1 MNPIRPSIHKSDG
14 KQRCGKGFSLE
25 ELTKAGLDQIAAK
38 KMKIPVDKR
47 RKTSHD
53 INVAELKAF
62 KEKRQA
68 EAKPKPKP
76 KQKAQEKAKKK
87 PKK

>member
-1 MNPIRPSIHKSDG
+1 MRRINPSIEKSDRR
-14 KQRCGKGFSLE
+14 QRSGKGFSLE
-25 ELTKAGLDQIAAK
+25 EIKKAGLDQSEAR

-47 RKTSHD
+47 RRTAHD
-53 INVAELKAF
+53 ANVLELRAF
-62 KEKRQA
+62 KEKQQV

-76 KQKAQEKAKKK
+76 KLKEQTKKK

>member
-1 MNPIRPSIHKSDG
+1 MHHIKPSIQKSDG
-14 KQRCGKGFSLE
+14 RHRSGRGFSLE
-25 ELTKAGLDQIAAK
+25 EIKKAGLDQSEAK

-47 RKTSHD
+47 RKTAHEANIS
-53 INVAELKAF
+53 ELKAF
-62 KEKRQA
+62 KKKQQV

-76 KQKAQEKAKKK
+76 KVQQAKKK